1 MNIDVSETPAIELV
15 PLDIAERFI
24 GFGNHCRGKLLEQLQ
39 NQCAVGQATA
49 GNLTHDK
56 RMHDH
61 VATFEQIGKQYIA
74 PAKMVDPYR
83 CVD

>member
-1 MNIDVSETPAIELV
+1 
-15 PLDIAERFI
+15 
-24 GFGNHCRGKLLEQLQ
+24 LLEQLQ